1 MKNAKLVLGLA
12 LAGMAAL
19 GPVAAQAD
27 SASVALRFS
36 NVAVDLDFG
45 PPPARVE
52 VVPAP
57 RAGYIWSPGY
67 WVWEDYRHV
76 WVPGSWIVAR
86 PGYDWVGQR
95 WERGDRGWHF
105 QPGYWAPR
113 PVVIREPVRRGW
125 DDDHWGHDR
134 DWRDHDWHDR
144 DRYDHGWDRD
154 RHDDHRGHWER
165 DAYRGGD
172 RGGDG
177 GWHAP
182 AGRGPRG

>member
-1 MKNAKLVLGLA
+1 MKKAQLVLGLA
-12 LAGMAAL
+12 LAGMAAF
-19 GPVAAQAD
+19 GSVAAQAD

-57 RAGYIWSPGY
+57 RAGYVWSSGY
-67 WVWEDYRHV
+67 WGWQEHRHI
-76 WVPGSWIVAR
+76 WVPGAWIVAR
-86 PGYDWVGQR
+86 PSYDWVAQR
-95 WERGDRGWHF
+95 WEHGDRGWHF
-105 QPGYWAPR
+105 QPGYWSPH

-125 DDDHWGHDR
+125 GDDHWG
-134 DWRDHDWHDR
+134 RDHDEREWHDR
-144 DRYDHGWDRD
+144 DGHDRDRGHD

-172 RGGDG
+172 G

-182 AGRGPRG
+182 GGRRPRG